1 MTDINHILV
10 EYLIED
16 HRRLANRDLPAAT
29 VRDYEDTIAQMEA
42 TMQGWDQIV
51 QEREA
56 ADQATI
62 EALTAELEKA
72 RRELVGAIGQRDKQ
86 ADTIIQL
93 RADLEVAQ
101 ATTSENLT
109 KWVTDAFTLWD
120 DDPDRAYKA
129 LERAHLTLNPKEEA

>member
-1 MTDINHILV
+1 MSDLTEKLV
-10 EYLIED
+10 DYLIAD
-16 HRRLANRDLPAAT
+16 HKRLAGGSISSAE
-29 VRDYEDTIAQMEA
+29 VEDYRATIAQMEA